1 MYILI
6 NLLILFITLFLYIHI
21 YYHIKTS
28 NYLEIYEIDNLSKE
42 KLEELCNLK
51 QPIILN
57 NTSMNFNTDIIKTI
71 TTEFLEFNYGTF
83 DIKIINK
90 ENTTMSLPMNLSTAL
105 ALFKK
110 DFSANYISEYNNE
123 FLDETTIEK
132 SLSSI
137 DIFLRPYNVTNIYY
151 DIIFGAINSY
161 TNLKYTLNC
170 RNFFFV
176 NSGKVEITL
185 CPPKN
190 FKYLYINDYD
200 EQLEYCSLIDI
211 NNVDDVY
218 KKDFDKVKF
227 LRVILLPEQLIQIPA
242 YWFYS
247 IKLLEENSIVFSF
260 KYRTFMNSL
269 AISPQLFTKFLQDNN
284 IKRNLTK
291 IVDA

>member
-132 SLSSI
+132 SLRSI

-151 DIIFGAINSY
+151 DIIPR
-161 TNLKYTLNC
+161 K
-170 RNFFFV
+170 
-176 NSGKVEITL
+176 
-185 CPPKN
+185 
-190 FKYLYINDYD
+190 
-200 EQLEYCSLIDI
+200 
-211 NNVDDVY
+211 
-218 KKDFDKVKF
+218 
-227 LRVILLPEQLIQIPA
+227 
-242 YWFYS
+242 
-247 IKLLEENSIVFSF
+247 
-260 KYRTFMNSL
+260 
-269 AISPQLFTKFLQDNN
+269 
-284 IKRNLTK
+284 
-291 IVDA
+291 